1 MRRDATRCGHCSN
14 QPSHSPSTCH
24 RGGVA
29 LCLSRQGRRN
39 GEALIQ
45 FESREERNLA
55 LGRHKHFM
63 GARYIEV
70 YRASADDF
78 MSVATGKLCTVA
90 TRQLVE
96 CCDSD
101 ATPACVDSNSLGGD
115 VGVSNDDADDNAADD
130 GRTCGAN
137 PLAEIDDYLWPKLTS
152 APTFKSAPLNR
163 LCSRR
168 RRPRRGA

>member
-1 MRRDATRCGHCSN
+1 MMN
-14 QPSHSPSTCH
+14 

-70 YRASADDF
+70 YRASAEDF
-78 MSVATGKLCTVA
+78 MSVVTGK
-90 TRQLVE
+90 
-96 CCDSD
+96 
-101 ATPACVDSNSLGGD
+101 
-115 VGVSNDDADDNAADD
+115 
-130 GRTCGAN
+130 
-137 PLAEIDDYLWPKLTS
+137 
-152 APTFKSAPLNR
+152 
-163 LCSRR
+163 CSRSR
-168 RRPRRGA
+168 RSVPFDNNGSKLES